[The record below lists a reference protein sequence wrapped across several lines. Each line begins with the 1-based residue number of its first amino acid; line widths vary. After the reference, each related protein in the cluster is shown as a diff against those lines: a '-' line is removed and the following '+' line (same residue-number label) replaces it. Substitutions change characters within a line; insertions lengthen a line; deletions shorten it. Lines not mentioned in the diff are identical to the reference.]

1 MLRLGII
8 GCGRV
13 TTMFHLNAIEEVKG
27 VTVTAVSDVSGERMR
42 DVLGRCAS
50 AKAYTNYAEL
60 LDDPAV
66 DAVAVN
72 TPPRFH
78 EEMVLESLSHGKHVL
93 CEKPLAQTVEG
104 CNRIGEAQ
112 RKTGLQVLPAHNY
125 AFTPSVLRM
134 AEMLKGGAVGEV
146 QRVRVHF
153 ENNLR
158 VYRSQTDFRTHQ
170 ENGLVEDVLPH
181 VLSVSA
187 PMAGRVRDVRDLSW
201 WCRQYE
207 VCDNI
212 RATLNAEGGAEIDCS
227 MSWTRLVPRFEV
239 EVEGTQGRLETDLM
253 IGPYSVTVEKGGR
266 RETIKERGLDWY
278 LDLVRF
284 KHPSFQGQYR
294 HFAGLVAGT
303 EEPMITVEDEA
314 AMLGIMERV
323 SGLLKETP
331 RSR

>member
-42 DVLGRCAS
+42 GVLGRCAS

-303 EEPMITVEDEA
+303 EEPLITVDDEA
-314 AMLGIMERV
+314 AMLGTMERV
-323 SGLLKETP
+323 SALLRETP
-331 RSR
+331 RSQ

>member
-13 TTMFHLNAIEEVKG
+13 TTMFHLNAIEEVEG
-27 VTVTAVSDVSGERMR
+27 VTVTAVSDMNEGRIR
-42 DVLGRCAS
+42 DVQSRCAS
-50 AKAYTNYAEL
+50 AKTYTDYMGL
-60 LDDPAV
+60 LEDPDV
-66 DAVAVN
+66 DAVAIN

-78 EEMVLESLSHGKHVL
+78 EEMALESLSHGKHVL

-104 CNRIGEAQ
+104 CRRIGEAQ
-112 RKTGLQVLPAHNY
+112 RRTSLHVLPAHNY
-125 AFTPSVLRM
+125 MFTPSVLRM
-134 AEMLKGGAVGEV
+134 AELVKGGAVGEV
-146 QRVRVHF
+146 QRMRVYF
-153 ENNLR
+153 ENNLKI
-158 VYRSQTDFRTHQ
+158 YRSQTDFRTHQ

-187 PMAGRVRDVRDLSW
+187 PMAGRVRDIRDLSW

-212 RATLNAEGGAEIDCS
+212 KATLEAVGDVEIDCS
-227 MSWTRLVPRFEV
+227 MSWTRLVPRFKV
-239 EVEGTQGRLETDLM
+239 EVEGSEGRLETDLM
-253 IGPYSVTVEKGGR
+253 VGPYSLTVEKSGR

-323 SGLLKETP
+323 SRLLREIP
-331 RSR
+331 RSQ

>member
-13 TTMFHLNAIEEVKG
+13 TTMFHLNAVEEVEE
-27 VTVTAVSDVSGERMR
+27 VTVTAVSDVSEDRIR
-42 DVLGRCAS
+42 DVKGRCTS
-50 AKAYTNYAEL
+50 AKAYTSYTEL
-60 LDDPAV
+60 LGDPDV
-66 DAVAVN
+66 DAVAIN

-78 EEMVLESLSHGKHVL
+78 EEMVLESLSYGKHVL

-104 CNRIGEAQ
+104 CRRIGEAQ
-112 RKTGLQVLPAHNY
+112 RRTGLQVLPAHNY
-125 AFTPSVLRM
+125 VFTPSVLRM
-134 AEMLKGGAVGEV
+134 AELVKGGAVGKV
-146 QRVRVHF
+146 QRVRVYF

-158 VYRSQTDFRTHQ
+158 IYRSQTDFRTHQ

-187 PMAGRVRDVRDLSW
+187 PMAGRAREVRDLSW
-201 WCRQYE
+201 WCRQYK

-212 RATLNAEGGAEIDCS
+212 KATLDAEGGAEIDCS
-227 MSWTRLVPRFEV
+227 MSWTRLVPRFKV

-253 IGPYSVTVEKGGR
+253 ISPYSVTVEKGGR

-294 HFAGLVAGT
+294 HFVGLVAGT
-303 EEPMITVEDEA
+303 EEPLITVEDEA
-314 AMLGIMERV
+314 AMLEIMERV

-331 RSR
+331 RSQ

>member
-13 TTMFHLNAIEEVKG
+13 TTMFHLNAIKEVEG
-27 VTVTAVSDVSGERMR
+27 VKVTAVSDVSEERVR
-42 DVLGRCAS
+42 DVQGSCAQ
-50 AKAYTNYAEL
+50 AKTYTDYMEL
-60 LDDPAV
+60 LDDRDV
-66 DAVAVN
+66 DAVAIN

-78 EEMVLESLSHGKHVL
+78 EEMALESLGHGKHVL

-112 RKTGLQVLPAHNY
+112 RRTGLHVLPAHNY
-125 AFTPSVLRM
+125 AFTPSILRM
-134 AEMLKGGAVGEV
+134 VELVKGGAVGEV
-146 QRVRVHF
+146 QRMRVYF

-170 ENGLVEDVLPH
+170 ENGLVEDVFPH

-187 PMAGRVRDVRDLSW
+187 PLAGPVKDVRDLSW
-201 WCRQYE
+201 WCKQYD

-212 RATLNAEGGAEIDCS
+212 RATLDAVKGAEIECS
-227 MSWTRLVPRFEV
+227 LSWTRLVPRFRV
-239 EVEGTQGRLETDLM
+239 EVEGSEGRLETDLM
-253 IGPYSVTVEKGGR
+253 VGPYSVTLEKSGHK
-266 RETIKERGLDWY
+266 ETFNERGLDWY

-303 EEPMITVEDEA
+303 EEPLITVEDEA
-314 AMLGIMERV
+314 AMLGIMGRV
-323 SGLLKETP
+323 SGMLGETP

>member
-27 VTVTAVSDVSGERMR
+27 VTVTAMSDVSGERMR
-42 DVLGRCAS
+42 GVLGRCAS

-303 EEPMITVEDEA
+303 EEPLITVDDEA
-314 AMLGIMERV
+314 AMLGTMERV
-323 SGLLKETP
+323 SALLRETP
-331 RSR
+331 RSQ

>member
-13 TTMFHLNAIEEVKG
+13 TTMFHLNAIEEVEG
-27 VTVTAVSDVSGERMR
+27 VTVTAVSDVSEERIR
-42 DVLGRCAS
+42 DVQGSCAS
-50 AKAYTNYAEL
+50 AKAYTDYMGL
-60 LDDPAV
+60 LEDPDV
-66 DAVAVN
+66 DAVAIN
-72 TPPRFH
+72 TPPKFH
-78 EEMVLESLSHGKHVL
+78 EGMVLDALSHGKHVL

-112 RKTGLQVLPAHNY
+112 RGTGLHVLPAHNY

-134 AEMLKGGAVGEV
+134 AELVKGGAVGQV
-146 QRVRVHF
+146 QRVRVYF

-158 VYRSQTDFRTHQ
+158 IYRSQTDFRTHQ
-170 ENGLVEDVLPH
+170 ENGLVEDVFPH
-181 VLSVSA
+181 VLSVST
-187 PMAGRVRDVRDLSW
+187 PLAGRVSDVRDLSW
-201 WCRQYE
+201 WCRQYK

-212 RATLNAEGGAEIDCS
+212 KATLDVEGGAEIECS
-227 MSWTRLVPRFEV
+227 LSWTRLVPRFRV
-239 EVEGTQGRLETDLM
+239 EVEGAEGSLKTDLM
-253 IGPYSVTVEKGGR
+253 VGPYTVTVERGGR

-278 LDLVRF
+278 LDLFRF
-284 KHPSFQGQYR
+284 KHPSFQSQYR
-294 HFAGLVAGT
+294 HFAGLIAGT
-303 EEPMITVEDEA
+303 EEPLITVGDEA

>member
-13 TTMFHLNAIEEVKG
+13 TTMFHLNAVEEVEE
-27 VTVTAVSDVSGERMR
+27 VTVTAVSDVSEDRIR
-42 DVLGRCAS
+42 DVKGRCTS
-50 AKAYTNYAEL
+50 AKAYPSYTEL
-60 LDDPAV
+60 LGDPDV
-66 DAVAVN
+66 DAVAIN

-78 EEMVLESLSHGKHVL
+78 EEMVLESLSCGKHVL

-104 CNRIGEAQ
+104 CRRIGEAQ
-112 RKTGLQVLPAHNY
+112 RRTGLQVLPAHNY
-125 AFTPSVLRM
+125 VFTPSVLRM
-134 AEMLKGGAVGEV
+134 AELVKGGAVGKV
-146 QRVRVHF
+146 QRVRVYF

-158 VYRSQTDFRTHQ
+158 IYRSQTDFRTHQ

-187 PMAGRVRDVRDLSW
+187 PMAGRAREVRDLSW
-201 WCRQYE
+201 WCRQYK

-212 RATLNAEGGAEIDCS
+212 KATLDAEGGAEIDCS
-227 MSWTRLVPRFEV
+227 MSWTRLVPRFKV
-239 EVEGTQGRLETDLM
+239 DVEGTQGRLETDLM
-253 IGPYSVTVEKGGR
+253 ISPYSVTVEKGGR

-284 KHPSFQGQYR
+284 KHPSFQGQYK

-303 EEPMITVEDEA
+303 EEPLITVEDEA

-323 SGLLKETP
+323 SGLLRETP

>member
-13 TTMFHLNAIEEVKG
+13 TTMFHLNAIEEVEG
-27 VTVTAVSDVSGERMR
+27 VTVTAVSDVSEKRIR
-42 DVLGRCAS
+42 DVQGRCAS
-50 AKAYTNYAEL
+50 AKAYTSYADL
-60 LDDPAV
+60 LGDPDV
-66 DAVAVN
+66 DAVAIN
-72 TPPRFH
+72 TPPRFP
-78 EEMVLESLSHGKHVL
+78 EKMVLESLSHGKHVL

-104 CNRIGEAQ
+104 CSRIGEAQ
-112 RKTGLQVLPAHNY
+112 RRTGLQVLPAHNY
-125 AFTPSVLRM
+125 AFTPSVLRIV
-134 AEMLKGGAVGEV
+134 ELVKGGTVGQV
-146 QRVRVHF
+146 QKVHVYF

-158 VYRSQTDFRTHQ
+158 IYRSQTDFRTHQ
-170 ENGLVEDVLPH
+170 ENGLVEDVFPH
-181 VLSVSA
+181 VLSVST
-187 PMAGRVRDVRDLSW
+187 PLAGRVRDVRDLSW

-212 RATLNAEGGAEIDCS
+212 KATLEAEGGAEIECS
-227 MSWTRLVPRFEV
+227 LSWTRLVPRFKV

-253 IGPYSVTVEKGGR
+253 IGPYSVTVEKDGR
-266 RETIKERGLDWY
+266 RETIKERGMDWY

-294 HFAGLVAGT
+294 HFAELVAGA
-303 EEPMITVEDEA
+303 EEPLITVGDEA